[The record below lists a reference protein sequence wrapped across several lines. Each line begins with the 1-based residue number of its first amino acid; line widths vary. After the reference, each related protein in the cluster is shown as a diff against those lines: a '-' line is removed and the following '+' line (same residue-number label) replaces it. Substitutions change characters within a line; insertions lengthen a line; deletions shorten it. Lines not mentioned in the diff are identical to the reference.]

1 MLLKTYCL
9 SPFSIVPN
17 FVNHHIN
24 QNNHFDSHNMES
36 PGAVGRRRGN
46 SRSNA
51 EDQALD
57 QIAREV
63 RFVVVFIIIINPKD
77 G

>member
-1 MLLKTYCL
+1 M
-9 SPFSIVPN
+9 
-17 FVNHHIN
+17 
-24 QNNHFDSHNMES
+24 DS

-63 RFVVVFIIIINPKD
+63 SVLFLFLIKIV
-77 G
+77 